1 MNIDKYIS
9 KYHEDVHTQLGL
21 VDTKIID
28 ELASDLFDCWK
39 TGKQFFVCG
48 NGGSGSNANHIAN
61 DLIYGVSGKKGSGI
75 RCHSL
80 SANPA
85 TLLCLANDEGY
96 ENIFSYQLSVLAEP
110 DDILL
115 VLSGS
120 GNSPNIL
127 RALEEAK
134 TARVKSYG
142 ILGFDGGKAKH
153 LADRAIH
160 TSIDDMQVSEDLQM
174 VILHIISKWLFDK
187 RLEV

>member
-1 MNIDKYIS
+1 MNIDTYIS
-9 KYHEDVHTQLGL
+9 KYQEDVHAQLGL
-21 VDTKIID
+21 IDTKIID

-61 DLIYGVSGKKGSGI
+61 DLIYGISKKKGSGI

-80 SANPA
+80 AANPA

-153 LADRAIH
+153 LVDRAIH

-187 RLEV
+187 RSEI